1 MIHGD
6 DAVQAEVACRE
17 KAEAVGGTYVSPYND
32 FQVGAGLVKSRGR
45 GGT

>member
-17 KAEAVGGTYVSPYND
+17 KADAVGGTYVSPYND
-32 FQVGAGLVKSRGR
+32 FQVGSGLMNCRV
-45 GGT
+45 